1 MNSILV
7 PKANPPITIVTRLTT
22 HITDISLS
30 LANINRRKSNSL
42 LMSSTTIVADTNTF
56 ELVSGLEVHVQLNTN
71 SKIFSSDSAA
81 FGAAAN
87 AHISTVSLGLP
98 GALPKLNK
106 EVIEKAM
113 RIGLALNC
121 EINQYN
127 FFDRKNYFYADL
139 PKGYQ
144 ITQDNSP
151 ICKNGFIKVTL
162 ANGEEKRI
170 GINRIHLEEDAG
182 KSMHDQDENY
192 SFVDLNRAGV
202 PLIEIVTEPDI
213 RSAEE
218 ASALLTEIRQLVRFL
233 NVSDGNME
241 EGSLRCDANISVRKV
256 GETQFGT
263 RCEVKNINSMR
274 NVRRAMDFEF
284 GRQVEVITAGGEII
298 QSTLNFDAEKGTT
311 SPMRSKEEAN
321 DYRYFPDPDLP
332 PVVISDE
339 WLERVKSGMPLLPKE
354 IVKNL
359 MTEATINAAEA
370 TILADDKDLYQ
381 YYIDAQPEV
390 NNKKSLVN
398 WLLGSVRA
406 ILSEKQIGIAAY
418 TLLPV
423 QLAQTINLVDE
434 KKISQQSALQELLPA
449 LAKDQNANPVELARQ
464 LNLLIVE
471 DNDATAALI
480 DEVLAKYQP
489 QVAAYKNGKKGL
501 LGLFVGDVMKLA
513 KGKADA
519 KKVNELILE
528 KLKA

>member
-1 MNSILV
+1 
-7 PKANPPITIVTRLTT
+7 
-22 HITDISLS
+22 
-30 LANINRRKSNSL
+30 
-42 LMSSTTIVADTNTF
+42 MSTTTIVKEVEDF
-56 ELVSGLEVHVQLNTN
+56 ELVSGLEIHVQLNTQ
-71 SKIFSSDSAA
+71 SKIFCSDSAA
-81 FGAAAN
+81 FGAEAN
-87 AHISTVSLGLP
+87 EHISAVSLGLP

-151 ICKNGFIKVTL
+151 ICKNGYLNVQL
-162 ANGEEKRI
+162 ADGTEKRI

-182 KSMHDQDENY
+182 KSMHDQDEYY
-192 SFVDLNRAGV
+192 SLVDLNRAGV

-213 RSAEE
+213 RSVEE
-218 ASALLTEIRQLVRFL
+218 ASALLNEIRQLVRFL

-241 EGSLRCDANISVRKV
+241 EGSLRCDANISIREK
-256 GETQFGT
+256 GSTAFGT
-263 RCEVKNINSMR
+263 RCEVKNLNSIR
-274 NVRRAMDFEF
+274 NVRRAIDFEF
-284 GRQVEVITAGGEII
+284 GRQVEVVGTGGKII
-298 QSTLNFDAEKGTT
+298 QSTLNFDADKGTT

-339 WLERVKSGMPLLPKE
+339 WLANVKAAMPVLPKE
-354 IVKNL
+354 IAKQLVAELGINL
-359 MTEATINAAEA
+359 SEAVV
-370 TILADDKDLYQ
+370 LADDRGLYQ
-381 YYIDAQPEV
+381 YHNEAKKAIKQS
-390 NNKKSLVN
+390 KSLVN
-398 WLLGSVRA
+398 WLLGSIRA
-406 ILSEKQIGIAAY
+406 ILNEKQIDISAY
-418 TLLPV
+418 AVKPA

-434 KKISQQSALQELLPA
+434 KKISQQNAIQQLLPA
-449 LAKDQNANPVELARQ
+449 LENNAEANAEELAQQ

-471 DNDATAALI
+471 DADAISGLI
-480 DEVLAKYQP
+480 DEVLAKYAA
-489 QVAAYKNGKKGL
+489 QVEAYKKGKKGV

-519 KKVNELILE
+519 KKVNELILKRLE
-528 KLKA
+528 V

>member
-1 MNSILV
+1 MS
-7 PKANPPITIVTRLTT
+7 ATT
-22 HITDISLS
+22 
-30 LANINRRKSNSL
+30 A
-42 LMSSTTIVADTNTF
+42 VAEKDTY
-56 ELVSGLEVHVQLNTN
+56 ELVSGLEIHVQLNTN

-81 FGAAAN
+81 FGAEAN

-121 EINQYN
+121 EINPYN
-127 FFDRKNYFYADL
+127 FFDRKHYFYADS

-151 ICKNGFIKVTL
+151 ICRNGYVNVQL

-170 GINRIHLEEDAG
+170 GINRIHLEDDAG
-182 KSMHDQDENY
+182 KSMHDQDERY

-241 EGSLRCDANISVRKV
+241 EGSLRCDANISIRKV
-256 GETQFGT
+256 GETNFGT

-274 NVRRAMDFEF
+274 NVRRAMEFEF

-298 QSTLNFDAEKGTT
+298 QSTLNFDADKGTT

-332 PVVISDE
+332 PIVISEE
-339 WLERVKSGMPLLPKE
+339 WLQRVKSAMPTLPKE
-354 IVKNL
+354 IVKSL
-359 MTEATINAAEA
+359 MMEVGISAAEA
-370 TILADDKDLYQ
+370 NVLAEDKALYQ
-381 YYIDAQPEV
+381 YYTSAAKEI
-390 NNKKSLVN
+390 NNKKNLVN

-406 ILSEKQIGIAAY
+406 ILNEKQIDISAY
-418 TLLPV
+418 AVQPL

-434 KKISQQSALQELLPA
+434 KKVSQQNALQELLPG
-449 LAKDQNANPVELARQ
+449 LEKDQTFDAATLAEQ

-471 DNDATAALI
+471 DNNAIDVLI

-489 QVAAYKNGKKGL
+489 QVDAYKSGKKGV

-528 KLKA
+528 KLKS

>member
-1 MNSILV
+1 M
-7 PKANPPITIVTRLTT
+7 
-22 HITDISLS
+22 
-30 LANINRRKSNSL
+30 
-42 LMSSTTIVADTNTF
+42 STTIITKDADHF
-56 ELVSGLEVHVQLNTN
+56 ELVSGLEIHVQLNTQ
-71 SKIFSSDSAA
+71 SKIFCSDSAS
-81 FGAAAN
+81 FGAGPN
-87 AHISTVSLGLP
+87 EHISTVSLGLP

-151 ICKNGFIKVTL
+151 ICKNGYINVRL
-162 ANGEEKRI
+162 ADGSEKRI

-182 KSMHDQDENY
+182 KSLHDQDENF

-213 RSAEE
+213 RSSEE
-218 ASALLTEIRQLVRFL
+218 AAALLTEIRQLVRFL

-241 EGSLRCDANISVRKV
+241 EGSLRCDANISIREK
-256 GETQFGT
+256 GTNAFGT
-263 RCEVKNINSMR
+263 RCEVKNVNSIR

-284 GRQVEVITAGGEII
+284 GRQVEVVTNGGQII
-298 QSTLNFDAEKGTT
+298 QSTLNFDADKGTT

-339 WLERVKSGMPLLPKE
+339 WLANVKSAMPMLPKE
-354 IVKNL
+354 IVANL
-359 MTEATINAAEA
+359 IKDLGISYAEA
-370 TILADDKDLYQ
+370 AVLADDKELYQ
-381 YYIDAQPEV
+381 YYAQALPHV
-390 NNKKSLVN
+390 GHPKNLIN
-398 WLLGSVRA
+398 WLLGNIRA
-406 ILSEKQIGIAAY
+406 MLNEKQIEISAY
-418 TLLPV
+418 LVNPL

-434 KKISQQSALQELLPA
+434 KKISQQNAIQTLLPA
-449 LAKDQNANPVELARQ
+449 LENNTNANAEDLAKQ
-464 LNLLIVE
+464 LNLIIVE
-471 DNDATAALI
+471 DVDAIAGLI
-480 DEVLAKYQP
+480 EKVLAKYAP
-489 QVAAYKNGKKGL
+489 QVEAYKKGKKGV
-501 LGLFVGDVMKLA
+501 LGLFVGEVMKLA

-519 KKVNELILE
+519 KKLNELILKRLE
-528 KLKA
+528 A